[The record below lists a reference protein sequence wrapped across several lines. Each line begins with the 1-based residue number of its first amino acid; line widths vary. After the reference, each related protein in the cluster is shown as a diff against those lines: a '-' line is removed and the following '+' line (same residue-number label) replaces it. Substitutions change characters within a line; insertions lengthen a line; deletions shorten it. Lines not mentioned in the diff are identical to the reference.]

1 MNQWHYNKI
10 KQLKDWKSDLNAVL
24 VFAKTD
30 EETRKDTVRYIS
42 LLDYAIEQI
51 ERVQELDDKLARIRF
66 VNNDYDKQNKR
77 YKQAL
82 EFYISYVVNQ
92 ADVKWLIN
100 RVEELEEA
108 LMFYADEETYETK
121 FATDTDEICD
131 SFTLIELDE
140 GKKARKALEGNSDE

>member
-51 ERVQELDDKLARIRF
+51 ERVQELED
-66 VNNDYDKQNKR
+66 VNSQLKRQAPGVELELLNMELTDALKQNKR
-77 YKQAL
+77 YREAL
-82 EFYISYVVNQ
+82 EYIGNHVNDSEWMSNVV
-92 ADVKWLIN
+92 DTKLIKAII
-100 RVEELEEA
+100 REVLEEL
-108 LMFYADEETYETK
+108 K
-121 FATDTDEICD
+121 
-131 SFTLIELDE
+131 
-140 GKKARKALEGNSDE
+140 